1 MFDWNKK
8 EAPLKALAG
17 MGGGVG
23 RGGSDGSIKT
33 NDSDPF
39 GDSSCLYTYQL
50 NGNSQKLGGG
60 TALSGDTGQI
70 TANAAKFGSH
80 GFNGTGSS
88 RLYLNDTFLRPSA
101 DFSINFWYRSSNTGQ
116 DNDRILTVKG
126 SQVNMGWNN
135 WNNRMGFYTGTGSE
149 PTSVT
154 RRLEIPD
161 ATVNDGNW
169 HQITGTVTNNNTYKL
184 YLDGTEWTNTSVNNA
199 EGRSFNQ
206 NHYFCITNYDGG
218 QGYNAICNI
227 DQIRVFNRVLTAN
240 EVALLNTETD

>member
-1 MFDWNKK
+1 MLEWNKK

-88 RLYLNDTFLRPSA
+88 RLYLNDTFLRPSTTSA
-101 DFSINFWYRSSNTGQ
+101 L
-116 DNDRILTVKG
+116 ILV
-126 SQVNMGWNN
+126 
-135 WNNRMGFYTGTGSE
+135 
-149 PTSVT
+149 
-154 RRLEIPD
+154 
-161 ATVNDGNW
+161 
-169 HQITGTVTNNNTYKL
+169 
-184 YLDGTEWTNTSVNNA
+184 
-199 EGRSFNQ
+199 
-206 NHYFCITNYDGG
+206 
-218 QGYNAICNI
+218 
-227 DQIRVFNRVLTAN
+227 
-240 EVALLNTETD
+240 